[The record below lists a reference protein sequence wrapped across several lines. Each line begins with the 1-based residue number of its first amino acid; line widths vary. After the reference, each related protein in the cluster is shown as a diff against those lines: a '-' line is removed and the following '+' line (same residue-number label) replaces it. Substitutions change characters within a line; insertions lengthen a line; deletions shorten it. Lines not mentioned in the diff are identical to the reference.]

1 MRPYI
6 PNCKHSHLPDN
17 AAEFI
22 IIQQDLKLTP
32 MLNESSIMTRIHLTE
47 ELAYEGLTVEKAI
60 ANRRSQRDFTS
71 EIMSLAELSHVLYYS
86 SGITDKREGLRAAP
100 SAGATYPI
108 EVYAIVNNVESLARG
123 IYHYLIESNALE
135 LRREGDFRNE
145 MSRAALQERMFKQ
158 ANAIVAL
165 SAVFQRTQQRY
176 RERAQR
182 YICFEAGHIAQ
193 NTYLIANSLGLGAC
207 AIGAFYDDEF
217 NRLLGL
223 DNRVESVLYI
233 IAVGKI

>member
-1 MRPYI
+1 M
-6 PNCKHSHLPDN
+6 K
-17 AAEFI
+17 
-22 IIQQDLKLTP
+22 
-32 MLNESSIMTRIHLTE
+32 RIHLTQ
-47 ELAYEGLTVEKAI
+47 ELDYNGLTVEKAI
-60 ANRRSQRDFTS
+60 ANRRSQRDFS
-71 EIMSLAELSHVLYYS
+71 GESMSLPELSHLLLYS
-86 SGITDKREGLRAAP
+86 SGLTNKRQGLRAAP

-108 EVYAIVNNVESLARG
+108 EVYTIANNIESLARG
-123 IYHYLIESNALE
+123 IYHYLISSHELE
-135 LRREGDFRNE
+135 LIREGDFGNE

-158 ANAIVAL
+158 ANVIVAL

-193 NTYLIANSLGLGAC
+193 NTYLVATSLGLGAC

-223 DNRVESVLYI
+223 DGKNESVLYLL
-233 IAVGKI
+233 AVGKI